1 MIPPPPPPPLV
12 SIIMPVYNGE
22 EYLAAAIDSI
32 LAQTYSNFELV
43 VVDDGSEDGSA
54 EVVRAHAL
62 RDGRIRFF
70 QLEQNRGEAAARG
83 HGVSKA
89 DGEFVTFL
97 DSDDLSLPERLQKQV
112 EFLQAKPEFG
122 GVGTHAKVV
131 DADLKPLYDRRPPA
145 HHALILFEQFIGG
158 DPFVHASI
166 MLRRELFKIAGN
178 YDTSLRYGADGDL
191 LTRLMGRARFSNIPE
206 CLYIC
211 RRHGRQLTAELGDRR
226 RHDMLLV
233 RARRFER
240 LWGEAPKEVL
250 DRVAKVRPWSKLS
263 WRERRAAKR
272 DLTSLIDSLVA
283 AKWVEPGERPLLVAA
298 MNRRLEQVSP
308 RLWQMFCHWRR
319 HRFGCRQAP
328 PGAVSSTHR
337 V

>member
-1 MIPPPPPPPLV
+1 
-12 SIIMPVYNGE
+12 MPVYNGE

-62 RDGRIRFF
+62 RDRRIRFF

-112 EFLQAKPEFG
+112 AFLQAKPEYD

-131 DADLKPLYDRRPPA
+131 NAEMQYLYDLRPPR
-145 HHALILFEQFIGG
+145 HHALILFAQFIGG

-166 MLRRELFKIAGN
+166 MLRRELFKIAGK
-178 YDTSLRYGADGDL
+178 YDASMRIAADVDL
-191 LTRLMGRARFSNIPE
+191 MTRLMGRARFSNIPE
-206 CLYIC
+206 RLYIY
-211 RRHGRQLTAELGDRR
+211 RRHARQLTAEQSDKPRQAK
-226 RHDMLLV
+226 LLV

-240 LWGEAPKEVL
+240 LWGEAPPDVL
-250 DRVAKVRPWSKLS
+250 DRFADVRPWSKLS

-272 DLTSLIDSLVA
+272 ELIRLIDSLVA
-283 AKWVEPGERPLLVAA
+283 AKWVEPGERPLLITE

-319 HRFGCRQAP
+319 HRFGRRRAP